1 MLVIPAIDLMNGKVV
16 RLLRGDPKSAR
27 SYAHIGDPVDFARMW
42 EAEGARM
49 IHIVDLDAA
58 LGLGENI
65 NVIGEIIRSTKVQI
79 QVGGGIRS
87 VERAGQL
94 INAGAS
100 RIVLGSLAFRSMES
114 VRAILE
120 MFGDERVVVALD
132 HLNGRVMIDGWRE
145 PTKMMLREAAKT
157 FSEMG
162 VKFFLVTSIERDGMM
177 AGPDI
182 KSLSSILDLNINI
195 IASGGV
201 RSLDD
206 IETLRDLGV
215 YGVILGRAL
224 YEGSIS
230 LREALKAAKKQD
242 YRACGE

>member
-1 MLVIPAIDLMNGKVV
+1 MLVIPAIDLMNGRVV
-16 RLLRGDPKSAR
+16 RLLRGDPKRAK
-27 SYAHIGDPVDFARMW
+27 SYAHMGDPIDFARIW

-58 LGLGENI
+58 LGLGENT
-65 NVIGEIIRSTKVQI
+65 NTIGEIIRSTRIQI

-87 VERAGQL
+87 IERAGRL

-114 VRAILE
+114 IRTLLE
-120 MFGDERVVVALD
+120 MFGDERVAVALD
-132 HLNGRVMIDGWRE
+132 HLNGRVMIGGWKE
-145 PTKMMLREAAKT
+145 PTNMMLREAAKM
-157 FSEMG
+157 FSGMG

-177 AGPDI
+177 TGPDI
-182 KSLSSILDLNINI
+182 RSLSSILDLNINI
-195 IASGGV
+195 MASGGV

-224 YEGSIS
+224 YEGRIS
-230 LREALKAAKKQD
+230 LREALKVSTKQD
-242 YRACGE
+242 Y

>member
-1 MLVIPAIDLMNGKVV
+1 LLVIPAIDLMNGKVV

-27 SYAHIGDPVDFARMW
+27 SYAHMGDPVDFARMW

-145 PTKMMLREAAKT
+145 PTKMVLREAAKT

-201 RSLDD
+201 SSLYD

-242 YRACGE
+242 YQACGE